1 MLSDFGRAHAE
12 MAKAQRHQ
20 LAGDRA
26 RLAGDTAAL
35 MGELQ
40 AESASVA
47 SAWRAMPATGAR
59 LPAAEAGPGE
69 WLPAAKVKEAPAA
82 RVEAAPVAEEEEE
95 IEAEHVGDD
104 LTAIRGIGRGTQQHL
119 KKAGIYTLAQLA
131 ASTPEEL
138 RQALGTVRGRL
149 ANVEEWIEQARELS
163 K

>member
-1 MLSDFGRAHAE
+1 
-12 MAKAQRHQ
+12 MAKTQRQQ

-26 RLAGDTAAL
+26 RLAADTAAL

-40 AESASVA
+40 AESARVA
-47 SAWRAMPATGAR
+47 FAWRAMPAAVTR
-59 LPAAEAGPGE
+59 LPAAEAGPIE
-69 WLPAAKVKEAPAA
+69 RLPAVEVKEAPKWLPAAKVKEAPAA
-82 RVEAAPVAEEEEE
+82 RVEAAPAAEEEET
-95 IEAEHVGDD
+95 EAEHVGDD

-119 KKAGIYTLAQLA
+119 KKAGIYTFAQLA